1 MISDL
6 RFYLK
11 LLPRRLPAMLLLF
24 MISAIGGVIIAQRL
38 PSMYETS
45 STLLVESAQISDDL
59 VRTTVQVTAAEQLQ
73 VIEKQLLTRSN
84 LIDIAN
90 DVRIFEQQ
98 NQMTPDEIV
107 VAMRRATRINL
118 TTGRDQAT
126 LMVIGFEGPDPEK
139 VAEVVNRYVSI
150 ALESS
155 IEDRKDQSDSTLSF
169 FEQEVQRLSD
179 ELDLQSGKIVTFKD
193 ENGDALPEN
202 LEYRQNRQSLLQERV
217 SRGERELESLESQRA
232 NILRVYEATGSVE
245 ADPNARLSPE
255 EQRLQ
260 TLEGELSVARST
272 LSETNPR
279 VRNLKAQVDA
289 LTAQIE
295 ASGATQSETETP
307 ISAQETA
314 LDISLAEID
323 SRTKALQQEIKE
335 ANEELAELR
344 ISIER
349 TPANGIILAGMER
362 EQENIQS
369 LYNGSISRLAAARM
383 SSRVE
388 AAAKGERISVLEA
401 ASIPDEPSSPNRK
414 QIAAL
419 GVLLGLGLAGGFFFL
434 LELFNQVIRR
444 PIDIVRA
451 LDITPL
457 ATLPNIETAS
467 HRRWR
472 RAVQF
477 TSLLAVIAM
486 VPTVLWAIDTYYMPL
501 DLLFEKIKDRLS

>member
-1 MISDL
+1 MISDF

-24 MISAIGGVIIAQRL
+24 MISAIGGVILAQRL
-38 PSMYETS
+38 PSIYETS

-73 VIEKQLLTRSN
+73 VLEKQLLTRSN

-90 DVRIFEQQ
+90 DVRIFDTQ

-107 VAMRRATRINL
+107 IAMRSSTYINL
-118 TTGRDQAT
+118 TMGRDQAT
-126 LMVIGFEGPDPEK
+126 LMVIGFEGTDPTK

-155 IEDRKDQSDSTLSF
+155 VEDRKDQSDSTLSF
-169 FEQEVQRLSD
+169 FQQEVQRLSE
-179 ELDLQSGKIVTFKD
+179 ELDLQSGQIVTFKD
-193 ENGDALPEN
+193 ENGAALPEN

-245 ADPNARLSPE
+245 TDPNARLSAE
-255 EQRLQ
+255 ELRLQ
-260 TLEGELSVARST
+260 NLEGELSVARST

-279 VRNLKAQVDA
+279 VRNLKAQVEA

-295 ASGATQSETETP
+295 ATGALESETQAP
-307 ISAQETA
+307 LSAQETA

-323 SRTKALQQEIKE
+323 SRTNALQQEIQE
-335 ANEELAELR
+335 ANKELAELR
-344 ISIER
+344 INIER

-369 LYNGSISRLAAARM
+369 LYNGAVERLAAARM

-388 AAAKGERISVLEA
+388 AASKGERITVLEA
-401 ASIPDEPSSPNRK
+401 ASVPDEPASPNRK
-414 QIAAL
+414 QIAAF
-419 GVLLGLGLAGGFFFL
+419 GVLLGLGLAGGLFFL

-444 PIDIVRA
+444 PVDIVKA
-451 LDITPL
+451 LEITPL
-457 ATLPNIETAS
+457 ATLPNIETAA

-472 RAVQF
+472 RAMQF
-477 TSLLAVIAM
+477 AGVLAVIAM
-486 VPTVLWAIDTYYMPL
+486 VPTMLWAIDTYYMPL
-501 DLLFEKIKDRLS
+501 DLLFEKIKNRLS

>member
-11 LLPRRLPAMLLLF
+11 LLPRRLPVMLLLF
-24 MISAIGGVIIAQRL
+24 MISAIGGVILAQRL
-38 PSMYETS
+38 PSVYETS

-59 VRTTVQVTAAEQLQ
+59 VHTTVQVTAAEQLQ

-90 DVRIFEQQ
+90 DVRIFEEQ

-107 VAMRRATRINL
+107 EAMRKSTSIDL

-126 LMVIGFEGPDPEK
+126 LMVIGFKGTDPVK

-155 IEDRKDQSDSTLSF
+155 VEDRKDQSDSTLSF
-169 FEQEVQRLSD
+169 FQQEVQRLSE

-232 NILRVYEATGSVE
+232 NILRVYEATGSVDS
-245 ADPNARLSPE
+245 DPNARLSAE
-255 EQRLQ
+255 ELRLQ
-260 TLEGELSVARST
+260 NLEGELSVARST

-295 ASGATQSETETP
+295 ASGVSESETQAP
-307 ISAQETA
+307 LSAQETA

-323 SRTKALQQEIKE
+323 SRTSALQQEIQE
-335 ANEELAELR
+335 ANKELAELR
-344 ISIER
+344 VSIER

-369 LYNGSISRLAAARM
+369 LYNGSVSRLAAARM

-388 AAAKGERISVLEA
+388 AASKGERITVLEA
-401 ASIPDEPSSPNRK
+401 ASVPDEPASPNRK

-419 GVLLGLGLAGGFFFL
+419 GVLLGLGLAGGLFFL
-434 LELFNQVIRR
+434 LELLNQVIRR
-444 PIDIVRA
+444 PVDIVKA

-457 ATLPNIETAS
+457 ATLPNIETAA

-472 RAVQF
+472 RAAQF
-477 TSLLAVIAM
+477 ASLLAVIAM
-486 VPTVLWAIDTYYMPL
+486 VPTMLWAIDTYYMPL

>member
-90 DVRIFEQQ
+90 DVRIFEDQS
-98 NQMTPDEIV
+98 QMTPDEIV
-107 VAMRRATRINL
+107 VGMRRATSINL

-126 LMVIGFEGPDPEK
+126 LMVIGFEGPDPVK
-139 VAEVVNRYVSI
+139 IAEIVNRYVSI

-232 NILRVYEATGSVE
+232 NILRVYEATGSVDT
-245 ADPNARLSPE
+245 DPNARLSPE

-260 TLEGELSVARST
+260 TLEGELSVALST

-279 VRNLKAQVDA
+279 VRNLKAQVEA

-295 ASGATQSETETP
+295 ASGGSQSETEAP

-369 LYNGSISRLAAARM
+369 LYNGSVSRLAAARM

-388 AAAKGERISVLEA
+388 AAAKGERITVLEA
-401 ASIPDEPSSPNRK
+401 ASVPDEPSSPNRK

-419 GVLLGLGLAGGFFFL
+419 GVLLGLGLAGGLFFL
-434 LELFNQVIRR
+434 LELLNQVIRR

-451 LDITPL
+451 LEITPL

-501 DLLFEKIKDRLS
+501 DLLFEKIKNRLS

>member
-11 LLPRRLPAMLLLF
+11 LLPRRLPVMLLLF
-24 MISAIGGVIIAQRL
+24 MISAIGGVILAQRL
-38 PSMYETS
+38 PSVYETS

-90 DVRIFEQQ
+90 DVRIFEEQ

-107 VAMRRATRINL
+107 EAMRKSTSINL

-126 LMVIGFEGPDPEK
+126 LMVIGFKGTDPVK

-155 IEDRKDQSDSTLSF
+155 VEDRKDQSDSTLSF
-169 FEQEVQRLSD
+169 FQQEVQRLSE

-193 ENGDALPEN
+193 KNGDALPEN

-232 NILRVYEATGSVE
+232 NILRVYEATGSVDS
-245 ADPNARLSPE
+245 DPNARLSAE
-255 EQRLQ
+255 ELRLQ
-260 TLEGELSVARST
+260 NLEGELSVARST

-295 ASGATQSETETP
+295 ASGVSESETQAP
-307 ISAQETA
+307 LSAQETA

-323 SRTKALQQEIKE
+323 SRTSALQQEIQE
-335 ANEELAELR
+335 ANKELAELR
-344 ISIER
+344 VSIER

-369 LYNGSISRLAAARM
+369 LYNGSVSRLAAARM

-388 AAAKGERISVLEA
+388 AASKGERITVLEA
-401 ASIPDEPSSPNRK
+401 ASVPDEPASPNRK

-419 GVLLGLGLAGGFFFL
+419 GVLLGLGLAGGLFFL
-434 LELFNQVIRR
+434 LELLNQVIRR
-444 PIDIVRA
+444 PVDIVKA

-457 ATLPNIETAS
+457 ATLPNIETAA

-472 RAVQF
+472 RAAQF
-477 TSLLAVIAM
+477 ASLLAVIAM
-486 VPTVLWAIDTYYMPL
+486 VPTMLWAIDTYYMPL

>member
-1 MISDL
+1 
-6 RFYLK
+6 
-11 LLPRRLPAMLLLF
+11 
-24 MISAIGGVIIAQRL
+24 
-38 PSMYETS
+38 
-45 STLLVESAQISDDL
+45 
-59 VRTTVQVTAAEQLQ
+59 
-73 VIEKQLLTRSN
+73 
-84 LIDIAN
+84 
-90 DVRIFEQQ
+90 
-98 NQMTPDEIV
+98 MTPDEIV
-107 VAMRRATRINL
+107 IAMRRATQINL

-126 LMVIGFEGPDPEK
+126 LMVIGFEATDPVK
-139 VAEVVNRYVSI
+139 VADVVNRYVSI

-155 IEDRKDQSDSTLSF
+155 IEDRSLS
-169 FEQEVQRLSD
+169 E

-217 SRGERELESLESQRA
+217 SRGERELESLESQRT
-232 NILRVYEATGSVE
+232 NILRVYEATGSVDN
-245 ADPNARLSPE
+245 DPNARLTAE
-255 EQRLQ
+255 ELRLQ
-260 TLEGELSVARST
+260 NLQGELSVARST

-295 ASGATQSETETP
+295 ASGASESETQAP
-307 ISAQETA
+307 LSAQETA

-323 SRTKALQQEIKE
+323 SRTNALQQEIAE
-335 ANEELAELR
+335 ANAELAELR

-369 LYNGSISRLAAARM
+369 LYNGSVARLAAARM

-388 AAAKGERISVLEA
+388 AAAKGERITVLEA
-401 ASIPDEPSSPNRK
+401 ASVPDEPARPNRK

-419 GVLLGLGLAGGFFFL
+419 GVLLGLGLAGGLFFL
-434 LELFNQVIRR
+434 LELLNQVIRR
-444 PIDIVRA
+444 PVDIVKA

-457 ATLPNIETAS
+457 ATLPNIETIA

-477 TSLLAVIAM
+477 ASLLAVIAM
-486 VPTVLWAIDTYYMPL
+486 VPTVLWAVDTYYMPL
-501 DLLFEKIKDRLS
+501 DLLFEKIKNRRSKAVARRMMCRSCRRRRFGKSWRHLSRTRSILQPTGS

>member
-11 LLPRRLPAMLLLF
+11 LLPRRLPVMLLLF
-24 MISAIGGVIIAQRL
+24 MISAIGGVILAQRL
-38 PSMYETS
+38 PSVYETS

-59 VRTTVQVTAAEQLQ
+59 VQTTVQVTAAEQLQ

-90 DVRIFEQQ
+90 DVRIFEEQ

-107 VAMRRATRINL
+107 EAMRKSTSIDL

-126 LMVIGFEGPDPEK
+126 LMVIGFKGTDPVK

-155 IEDRKDQSDSTLSF
+155 VEDRKDQSDSTLSF
-169 FEQEVQRLSD
+169 FQQEVQRLSE

-193 ENGDALPEN
+193 KNGDALPEN

-232 NILRVYEATGSVE
+232 NILRVYEATGSVDS
-245 ADPNARLSPE
+245 DPNARLSAE
-255 EQRLQ
+255 ELRLQ
-260 TLEGELSVARST
+260 NLEGELSVARST

-295 ASGATQSETETP
+295 ASGVSESETQAP
-307 ISAQETA
+307 LSAQETA

-335 ANEELAELR
+335 ANAELAELR

-369 LYNGSISRLAAARM
+369 LYNGSVSRLAAARM

-388 AAAKGERISVLEA
+388 AASKGERITVLEA
-401 ASIPDEPSSPNRK
+401 ASVPDEPASPNRK

-419 GVLLGLGLAGGFFFL
+419 GVLLGLGLAGGLFFL
-434 LELFNQVIRR
+434 LELLNQVIRR
-444 PIDIVRA
+444 PVDIVKA

-457 ATLPNIETAS
+457 ATLPNIETAA

-472 RAVQF
+472 RAAQF
-477 TSLLAVIAM
+477 ASLLAVIAM
-486 VPTVLWAIDTYYMPL
+486 VPTMLWAIDTYYMPL

>member
-24 MISAIGGVIIAQRL
+24 MVSAIGGIIVAQRL
-38 PSMYETS
+38 PSIYMTS

-73 VIEKQLLTRSN
+73 VIEQQLLTRTN

-90 DVRIFEQQ
+90 DIRIFEEQD
-98 NQMTPDEIV
+98 QMTPDEIV
-107 VAMRRATRINL
+107 VAMRRASRINL

-126 LMVIGFEGPDPEK
+126 LMVIGFEGTDPVK
-139 VAEVVNRYVSI
+139 VADVVNRYVSI

-155 IEDRKDQSDSTLSF
+155 IEDRRDQSDSTLSF
-169 FEQEVQRLSD
+169 FQQEVQRLSQ

-202 LEYRQNRQSLLQERV
+202 LEYRQNRESLLQERV
-217 SRGERELESLESQRA
+217 SRGERELESLDSQRA
-232 NILRVYEATGSVE
+232 NILRVYEATGSVQG
-245 ADPNARLSPE
+245 DPNARLSPE

-260 TLEGELSVARST
+260 TLKGELSVALST

-279 VRNLKAQVDA
+279 VRNLQAQVDA

-295 ASGATQSETETP
+295 ASGVSQAENEPP

-323 SRTKALQQEIKE
+323 SRTNALQQEIKE
-335 ANEELAELR
+335 ANAELESLR
-344 ISIER
+344 VSIER
-349 TPANGIILAGMER
+349 TPANGILLAGMER
-362 EQENIQS
+362 EQENIQN
-369 LYNGSISRLAAARM
+369 LYNASVSRLATARM

-401 ASIPDEPSSPNRK
+401 ASVPDEPSSPNRK

-419 GVLLGLGLAGGFFFL
+419 SVLVGLGLAGGFFFL
-434 LELFNQVIRR
+434 LELLNQVIRR
-444 PIDIVRA
+444 PVDIVRA

-457 ATLPNIETAS
+457 ATLPNIETAA
-467 HRRWR
+467 HKRWR
-472 RAVQF
+472 RTVQIM
-477 TSLLAVIAM
+477 SLLAVIAM
-486 VPTVLWAIDTYYMPL
+486 VPTLLWAVDTYYMPL
-501 DLLFEKIKDRLS
+501 DLLFEKIKDTLS

>member
-24 MISAIGGVIIAQRL
+24 MVSAIGGVILAQRL
-38 PSMYETS
+38 PSIYETS

-90 DVRIFEQQ
+90 DVRVFDEQS
-98 NQMTPDEIV
+98 QMTPDEIV
-107 VAMRRATRINL
+107 IAMRRATQINL

-126 LMVIGFEGPDPEK
+126 LMVIGFEATDPVK
-139 VAEVVNRYVSI
+139 VADVVNRYVSI

-169 FEQEVQRLSD
+169 FQQEVQRLSE

-217 SRGERELESLESQRA
+217 SRGERELESLESQRT
-232 NILRVYEATGSVE
+232 NILRVYEATGSVDN
-245 ADPNARLSPE
+245 DPNARLTAE
-255 EQRLQ
+255 ELRLQ
-260 TLEGELSVARST
+260 NLQGELSVARST

-295 ASGATQSETETP
+295 ASGASESETQAP
-307 ISAQETA
+307 LSAQETA

-323 SRTKALQQEIKE
+323 SRTNALQQEIAE
-335 ANEELAELR
+335 ANAELAELR

-369 LYNGSISRLAAARM
+369 LYNGSVARLAAARM

-388 AAAKGERISVLEA
+388 AAAKGERITVLEA
-401 ASIPDEPSSPNRK
+401 ASVPDEPARPNRK

-419 GVLLGLGLAGGFFFL
+419 GVLLGLGLAGGLFFL
-434 LELFNQVIRR
+434 LELLNQVIRR
-444 PIDIVRA
+444 PVDIVKA

-457 ATLPNIETAS
+457 ATLPNIETIA

-477 TSLLAVIAM
+477 ASLLAVIAM
-486 VPTVLWAIDTYYMPL
+486 VPTVLWAVDTYYMPL
-501 DLLFEKIKDRLS
+501 DLLFEKIKNRLS

>member
-11 LLPRRLPAMLLLF
+11 LLPRRLPVMLLLF
-24 MISAIGGVIIAQRL
+24 MISAIGGVILAQRL
-38 PSMYETS
+38 PSVYETS

-90 DVRIFEQQ
+90 DVRIFEEQ

-107 VAMRRATRINL
+107 EAMRKSTSIDL

-126 LMVIGFEGPDPEK
+126 LMVIGFKGTDPVK

-155 IEDRKDQSDSTLSF
+155 VEDRKDQSDSTLSF
-169 FEQEVQRLSD
+169 FQQEVQRLSE

-193 ENGDALPEN
+193 KNGDALPEN

-232 NILRVYEATGSVE
+232 NILRVYEATGSVDS
-245 ADPNARLSPE
+245 DPNARLSAE
-255 EQRLQ
+255 ELRLQ
-260 TLEGELSVARST
+260 NLEGELSVARST

-295 ASGATQSETETP
+295 ASGVSESETQAP
-307 ISAQETA
+307 LSAQETA

-323 SRTKALQQEIKE
+323 SRTSALQQEIQE
-335 ANEELAELR
+335 ANKELAELR
-344 ISIER
+344 VSIER

-369 LYNGSISRLAAARM
+369 LYNGSVSRLAAARM

-388 AAAKGERISVLEA
+388 AASKGERITVLEA
-401 ASIPDEPSSPNRK
+401 ASVPDEPASPNRK

-419 GVLLGLGLAGGFFFL
+419 GVLLGLGLAGGLFFL
-434 LELFNQVIRR
+434 LELLNQVIRR
-444 PIDIVRA
+444 PVDIVKA

-457 ATLPNIETAS
+457 ATLPNIETAA

-472 RAVQF
+472 RAAQF
-477 TSLLAVIAM
+477 ASLLAVIAM
-486 VPTVLWAIDTYYMPL
+486 VPTMLWAIDTYYMPL

>member
-11 LLPRRLPAMLLLF
+11 LLPRRLPVMLLLF
-24 MISAIGGVIIAQRL
+24 MISAIGGVILAQRL
-38 PSMYETS
+38 PSVYETS

-90 DVRIFEQQ
+90 DVRIFEEQ

-107 VAMRRATRINL
+107 EAMRKSTSINL

-126 LMVIGFEGPDPEK
+126 LMVIGFKGTDPVK

-155 IEDRKDQSDSTLSF
+155 VEDRKDQSDSTLSF
-169 FEQEVQRLSD
+169 FQQEVQRLSE

-217 SRGERELESLESQRA
+217 SRGERELESLESQRD
-232 NILRVYEATGSVE
+232 NILRVYEATGSVDS
-245 ADPNARLSPE
+245 DPNARLSAE
-255 EQRLQ
+255 ELRLQ
-260 TLEGELSVARST
+260 NLEGELSVARST

-295 ASGATQSETETP
+295 ASGVSESETQAP
-307 ISAQETA
+307 LSAQETA

-323 SRTKALQQEIKE
+323 SRTSALQQEIQE
-335 ANEELAELR
+335 ANKELAELR
-344 ISIER
+344 VSIER

-369 LYNGSISRLAAARM
+369 LYNGSVSRLAAARM

-388 AAAKGERISVLEA
+388 AASKGERITVLEA
-401 ASIPDEPSSPNRK
+401 ASVPDEPASPNRK

-419 GVLLGLGLAGGFFFL
+419 GVLLGLGLAGGLFFL
-434 LELFNQVIRR
+434 LELLNQVIRR
-444 PIDIVRA
+444 PVDIVKA

-457 ATLPNIETAS
+457 ATLPNIETAA

-472 RAVQF
+472 RAAQF
-477 TSLLAVIAM
+477 ASLLAVIAM
-486 VPTVLWAIDTYYMPL
+486 VPTMLWAIDTYYMPL

>member
-1 MISDL
+1 MISDI
-6 RFYLK
+6 RFYIK

-24 MISAIGGVIIAQRL
+24 MISAIGGVIISQRL

-90 DVRIFEQQ
+90 DVRVFDEQG
-98 NQMTPDEIV
+98 QMTPDEIV
-107 VAMRRATRINL
+107 IGMRRSTRIDL
-118 TTGRDQAT
+118 TSGRDRAT
-126 LMVIGFEGPDPEK
+126 LMVIRFEGTDPTK

-169 FEQEVQRLSD
+169 FQQEVQRLSE
-179 ELDLQSGKIVTFKD
+179 ELDLQSGKIVSFKD

-217 SRGERELESLESQRA
+217 SRGERELESLDSQRA
-232 NILRVYEATGSVE
+232 NILRVYEATGSVQT
-245 ADPNARLSPE
+245 DPGARLSPE
-255 EQRLQ
+255 ELRLQ
-260 TLEGELSVARST
+260 NLEGELSVARST
-272 LSETNPR
+272 LSDTNPR

-295 ASGATQSETETP
+295 ASGVAESETQAP

-323 SRTKALQQEIKE
+323 SRTKALEQEIQE
-335 ANEELAELR
+335 ANAELAELR

-369 LYNGSISRLAAARM
+369 LYNGSVARLAAARM

-388 AAAKGERISVLEA
+388 AASKGERISVLEA
-401 ASIPDEPSSPNRK
+401 ASVPDEPSSPNRK

-419 GVLLGLGLAGGFFFL
+419 GVLLGLGLAGGLFFL
-434 LELFNQVIRR
+434 LELLNQVIRR
-444 PIDIVRA
+444 PVDIVKA

-457 ATLPNIETAS
+457 ATLPNIETDAT
-467 HRRWR
+467 RRWR
-472 RAVQF
+472 RAMQF
-477 TSLLAVIAM
+477 ASLLAVIAM
-486 VPTVLWAIDTYYMPL
+486 VPTALWAIDTYYMPL
-501 DLLFEKIKDRLS
+501 DLLFEKIKNRLT

>member
-11 LLPRRLPAMLLLF
+11 LLPRRLPVMLLLF
-24 MISAIGGVIIAQRL
+24 MISAIGGVILAQRL
-38 PSMYETS
+38 PSVYETS

-90 DVRIFEQQ
+90 DVRIFEEQ

-107 VAMRRATRINL
+107 EAMRKSTSIDL

-126 LMVIGFEGPDPEK
+126 LMVIGFKGTDPVK

-155 IEDRKDQSDSTLSF
+155 VEDRKDQSDSTLSF
-169 FEQEVQRLSD
+169 FQQEVQRLSE

-232 NILRVYEATGSVE
+232 NILRVYEATGSVDS
-245 ADPNARLSPE
+245 DPNARLSAE
-255 EQRLQ
+255 ELRLQ
-260 TLEGELSVARST
+260 NLEGELSVARST

-295 ASGATQSETETP
+295 ASGVSESETQAP
-307 ISAQETA
+307 LSAQETA

-323 SRTKALQQEIKE
+323 SRTSALQQEIQE
-335 ANEELAELR
+335 ANKELAELR
-344 ISIER
+344 VSIER

-369 LYNGSISRLAAARM
+369 LYNGSVSRLAAARM

-388 AAAKGERISVLEA
+388 AASKGERITVLEA
-401 ASIPDEPSSPNRK
+401 ASVPDEPASPNRK

-419 GVLLGLGLAGGFFFL
+419 GVLLGLGLAGGLFFL
-434 LELFNQVIRR
+434 LELLNQVIRR
-444 PIDIVRA
+444 PVDIVKA

-457 ATLPNIETAS
+457 ATLPNIETAA

-472 RAVQF
+472 RAAQF
-477 TSLLAVIAM
+477 ASLLAVIAM
-486 VPTVLWAIDTYYMPL
+486 VPTMLWAIDTYYMPL

>member
-11 LLPRRLPAMLLLF
+11 LLPRRLPVMLLLF
-24 MISAIGGVIIAQRL
+24 MISAIGGVILAQRL
-38 PSMYETS
+38 PSVYETS

-59 VRTTVQVTAAEQLQ
+59 VHTTVQVTAAEQLQ

-90 DVRIFEQQ
+90 DVRIFEEQ

-107 VAMRRATRINL
+107 EAMRKSTSIDL

-126 LMVIGFEGPDPEK
+126 LMVIGFKGTDPVK

-155 IEDRKDQSDSTLSF
+155 VEDRKDQSDSTLSF
-169 FEQEVQRLSD
+169 FQQEVQRLSE

-193 ENGDALPEN
+193 KNGDALPEN

-232 NILRVYEATGSVE
+232 NILRVYEATGSVDS
-245 ADPNARLSPE
+245 DPNARLSAE
-255 EQRLQ
+255 ELRLQ
-260 TLEGELSVARST
+260 NLEGELSVARST

-295 ASGATQSETETP
+295 ASGVSESETQAP
-307 ISAQETA
+307 LSAQETA

-323 SRTKALQQEIKE
+323 SRTSALQQEIQE
-335 ANEELAELR
+335 ANKELAELR
-344 ISIER
+344 VSIER

-369 LYNGSISRLAAARM
+369 LYNGSVSRLAAARM

-388 AAAKGERISVLEA
+388 AASKGERITVLEA
-401 ASIPDEPSSPNRK
+401 ASVPDEPASPNRK

-419 GVLLGLGLAGGFFFL
+419 GVLLGLGLAGGLFFL
-434 LELFNQVIRR
+434 LELLNQVIRR
-444 PIDIVRA
+444 PVDIVKA

-457 ATLPNIETAS
+457 ATLPNIETAA

-472 RAVQF
+472 RAAQF
-477 TSLLAVIAM
+477 ASLLAVIAM
-486 VPTVLWAIDTYYMPL
+486 VPTMLWAIDTYYMPL